1 MDPIQLLFED
11 NYSNEV
17 AKETVQHVYD
27 VFLQTLDAMEK
38 EAMAIPFT
46 ANLAMAK
53 LHEIVTLA
61 TYEFD
66 GVVVPQEPFEKM
78 DPDNEPYPSVI
89 DSWARGTGTELIVY
103 IIFF

>member
-11 NYSNEV
+11 NQANEV
-17 AKETVQHVYD
+17 ARETVEHVYNA
-27 VFLQTLDAMEK
+27 FLETLQSMEK

-46 ANLAMAK
+46 ANLAIAK
-53 LHEIVTLA
+53 LHEIVKLA

-78 DPDNEPYPSVI
+78 DADNEPYPCVI
-89 DSWARGTGTELIVY
+89 DSWARGTGIKY
-103 IIFF
+103 DIFI